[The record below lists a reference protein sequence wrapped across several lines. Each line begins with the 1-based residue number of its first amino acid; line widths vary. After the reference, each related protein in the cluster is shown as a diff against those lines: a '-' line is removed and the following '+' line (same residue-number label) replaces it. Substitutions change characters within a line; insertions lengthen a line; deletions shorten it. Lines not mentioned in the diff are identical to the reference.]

1 MVHTLTV
8 ALMGRNGVTTIF
20 YVRIF
25 EIAIP
30 SHRLAVV
37 LVHRRPFDLELLGQ
51 NVLVVLQFL
60 THES

>member
-1 MVHTLTV
+1 
-8 ALMGRNGVTTIF
+8 MGRNGVTTIF